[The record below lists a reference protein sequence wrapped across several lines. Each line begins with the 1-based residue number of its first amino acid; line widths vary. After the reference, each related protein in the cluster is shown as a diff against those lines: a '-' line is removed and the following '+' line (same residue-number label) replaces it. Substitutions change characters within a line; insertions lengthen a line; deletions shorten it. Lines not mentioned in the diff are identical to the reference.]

1 MNGAP
6 EFKQTT
12 DKDKNAVLDLTMD
25 QPVDAEP
32 SVWYNATVQS
42 PYIMMF
48 ITPTKTKT
56 VIVEK
61 AMRQKGVRANPDV
74 APILQDDWK
83 LMKTYVSKG
92 GYSPAGLPSTYKS
105 VFKSAKKR
113 GCLPRRKLTVFILLS
128 MLVVDLLR
136 GL

>member
-25 QPVDAEP
+25 QPCGCRTFRMVQCNR
-32 SVWYNATVQS
+32 SVALHHDVL
-42 PYIMMF
+42 F
-48 ITPTKTKT
+48 TPTKTKT

-61 AMRQKGVRANPDV
+61 AMRQKGVRA
-74 APILQDDWK
+74 IGCGTYLQDDWK

-92 GYSPAGLPSTYKS
+92 GYFSCWSS
-105 VFKSAKKR
+105 
-113 GCLPRRKLTVFILLS
+113 
-128 MLVVDLLR
+128 
-136 GL
+136 